1 MKREFLEGLGLEKD
15 VIDKIMEENGKD
27 INAEKAKATAK
38 DDEIKT
44 LKEQVDTANKE
55 IKSYKDMDIDEIKQS
70 VETWKATAKEHEKAY
85 QKLKNDTAL
94 KDAVRTYD
102 TVDED
107 VLMKLID
114 RDSLKFSEDGIS
126 GLKEQI
132 EGLKE
137 AKPYLFKSDE
147 GSKPE
152 DDRFNAHTPPD
163 SNGGSVS
170 PMEEAIANVFNE

>member
-1 MKREFLEGLGLEKD
+1 MKREFLENLGLEKD
-15 VIDKIMEENGKD
+15 VIDKIMDENGKD

-38 DDEIKT
+38 DDEIKA
-44 LKEQVDTANKE
+44 LKEQIDTANKE
-55 IKSYKDMDIDEIKQS
+55 IKSYKDMNIDEIKQS
-70 VETWKATAKEHEKAY
+70 VETWKTTAKEHEKAY
-85 QKLKNDTAL
+85 QNLKNDTAL
-94 KDAVRTYD
+94 KDAVRAYD
-102 TVDED
+102 SVDED

-114 RDSLKFSEDGIS
+114 RDSLKFSDDGIT

-147 GSKPE
+147 GNKPE

-170 PMEEAIANVFNE
+170 PMEEAIANVFNN

>member
-1 MKREFLEGLGLEKD
+1 MKREFLEGIGLEKE

-27 INAEKAKATAK
+27 INAEKAKVTAK

-55 IKSYKDMDIDEIKQS
+55 IKSYKDMNIDEIKQS
-70 VETWKATAKEHEKAY
+70 VETWKTTAKEHEKAY
-85 QKLKNDTAL
+85 EKLKNDTAL
-94 KDAVRTYD
+94 KDAVRGYD

-114 RDSLKFSEDGIS
+114 RDSLKFSEDGIN

-132 EGLKE
+132 ESLKE
-137 AKPYLFKSDE
+137 SKPYLFKA
-147 GSKPE
+147 E
-152 DDRFNAHTPPD
+152 DNNHEDPRFNVHTPPD

>member
-1 MKREFLEGLGLEKD
+1 MKREFLEGLGLEKE

-27 INAEKAKATAK
+27 INAEKAKTTAK

-44 LKEQVDTANKE
+44 LKEQIDTANKQ

-70 VETWKATAKEHEKAY
+70 VETWKTTAKEHEKAY
-85 QKLKNDTAL
+85 EKLKNDTAL
-94 KDAVRTYD
+94 KDAVRGYD

-107 VLMKLID
+107 VLVKLID

-126 GLKEQI
+126 GLKEQM
-132 EGLKE
+132 ESLKE
-137 AKPYLFKSDE
+137 SKPYLFKAEENHDE
-147 GSKPE
+147 DP
-152 DDRFNAHTPPD
+152 RFNAHTPPD
-163 SNGGSVS
+163 SNGGGTS

>member
-1 MKREFLEGLGLEKD
+1 MKREFLEGLGLEKE

-27 INAEKAKATAK
+27 INAEKAKTTAK

-70 VETWKATAKEHEKAY
+70 VETWKTTAKEHEKAY
-85 QKLKNDTAL
+85 EKLKNDTAL
-94 KDAVRTYD
+94 KDAVRAYD

-137 AKPYLFKSDE
+137 AKPYLFKEKSGLEDFE
-147 GSKPE
+147 SHDPE
-152 DDRFNAHTPPD
+152 NSSGESNEMLAQID
-163 SNGGSVS
+163 SIFG
-170 PMEEAIANVFNE
+170 I

>member
-1 MKREFLEGLGLEKD
+1 MKREFLEGLGLEKE

-27 INAEKAKATAK
+27 INAEKAKVTAK

-55 IKSYKDMDIDEIKQS
+55 IKSYKDMNIDEIKQS
-70 VETWKATAKEHEKAY
+70 VETWKTTAKEHEKAY
-85 QKLKNDTAL
+85 EKLKNDTAL

-137 AKPYLFKSDE
+137 DKPYLFKNE
-147 GSKPE
+147 ESKPE
-152 DDRFNAHTPPD
+152 DDRFHAHTPPD

>member
-1 MKREFLEGLGLEKD
+1 MKREFLEGLGLEKE

-44 LKEQVDTANKE
+44 LKEQVETANKE
-55 IKSYKDMDIDEIKQS
+55 IKSYKDMNIEEIQKS
-70 VETWKATAKEHEKAY
+70 VETWKTTAKEHEKAY

-94 KDAVRTYD
+94 KDAVRGYD

-114 RDSLKFSEDGIS
+114 RESLKFSEDGIS

-152 DDRFNAHTPPD
+152 DDRFRAHTPPD

-170 PMEEAIANVFNE
+170 PMEEAIANIFNE

>member
-1 MKREFLEGLGLEKD
+1 MKREFLEGLGLEKE

-27 INAEKAKATAK
+27 INAEKAKTTAK

-55 IKSYKDMDIDEIKQS
+55 IKSYKDMNIDEIKQS
-70 VETWKATAKEHEKAY
+70 VETWKTTAKEHEKAY
-85 QKLKNDTAL
+85 EKLKNDTAL

-107 VLMKLID
+107 VLMKLLD

-126 GLKEQI
+126 GLKEQM

-137 AKPYLFKSDE
+137 AKPYLFKE
-147 GSKPE
+147 KPGLE
-152 DDRFNAHTPPD
+152 DFESHDPENSSGESNEMLAQID
-163 SNGGSVS
+163 SIFG
-170 PMEEAIANVFNE
+170 I

>member
-27 INAEKAKATAK
+27 INAEKAKTTAK

-44 LKEQVDTANKE
+44 LKEQVDTANKQ

-70 VETWKATAKEHEKAY
+70 VETWKTTAKEHEKAY

-94 KDAVRTYD
+94 KDAVRAYD

-107 VLMKLID
+107 VLMKLLD

-126 GLKEQI
+126 GLKEQV

-137 AKPYLFKSDE
+137 AKPYLFKEKSGLGDFE
-147 GSKPE
+147 SHDPE
-152 DDRFNAHTPPD
+152 NSSGESNEMLAQID
-163 SNGGSVS
+163 SIFG
-170 PMEEAIANVFNE
+170 I

>member
-1 MKREFLEGLGLEKD
+1 MKREFLEGLGLEKE

-55 IKSYKDMDIDEIKQS
+55 IKSYKDMNIDEIKQS
-70 VETWKATAKEHEKAY
+70 VETWKTTAKEHEKAY
-85 QKLKNDTAL
+85 EKLKNDTAL
-94 KDAVRTYD
+94 KDAVRGYD

-107 VLMKLID
+107 VLMKLLD
-114 RDSLKFSEDGIS
+114 RDSLKFSEDGIN

-132 EGLKE
+132 ESLKE
-137 AKPYLFKSDE
+137 SKPYLFKA
-147 GSKPE
+147 E
-152 DDRFNAHTPPD
+152 DNNHEDPRFNVHTPPD